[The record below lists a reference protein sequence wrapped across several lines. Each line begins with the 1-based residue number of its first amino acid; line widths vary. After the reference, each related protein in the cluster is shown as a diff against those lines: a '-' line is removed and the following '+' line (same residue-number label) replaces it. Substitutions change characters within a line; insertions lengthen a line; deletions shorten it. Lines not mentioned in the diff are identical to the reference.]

1 MSTKGFTGTSN
12 IHISYG
18 SLVTAYFQT
27 KRYCVK
33 SFVFMLETR
42 NKNENERNDNILLKF
57 KYLARSL
64 E

>member
-1 MSTKGFTGTSN
+1 ML
-12 IHISYG
+12 YG